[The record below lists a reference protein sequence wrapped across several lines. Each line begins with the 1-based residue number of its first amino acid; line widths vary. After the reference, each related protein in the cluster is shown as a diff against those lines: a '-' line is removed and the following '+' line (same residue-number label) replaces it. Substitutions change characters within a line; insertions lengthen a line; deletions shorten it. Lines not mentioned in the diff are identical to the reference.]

1 MQEVIIN
8 GSDFDTTEEV
18 FEFLAE
24 ELDWPY
30 GYKRS
35 LSALYDVLT
44 ELSDDT
50 RIVLNLSGV
59 DADPMIDLLHLMA
72 AVLTDAADA
81 GEYLEVSIE

>member
-59 DADPMIDLLHLMA
+59 EDDKMIEMLERMA
-72 AVLTDAADA
+72 EVLTDAADA